1 MTEVDAFYSQVLA
14 IASGEWNVQEMESLD
29 GKPFIFAR
37 FGDVNM
43 ELHTLQVGEIP
54 VARAIANVARHVPVH
69 QPLVDRLNGLNA
81 SVPLT
86 TLAMAPEEEYPDKVR
101 VFLAA
106 SVLPDFLDRE
116 TLKTAVEAT
125 VWPANALLQQGF
137 LATYGG
143 ELPMLVEIRAMI
155 EASQLLDESQREPM
169 LSEML
174 ATARE
179 LEARVRSGDV
189 GRLPHVA

>member
-1 MTEVDAFYSQVLA
+1 MAVDEFYSQIHA
-14 IASGEWNVQEMESLD
+14 IASSEWSVQEMEGIS

-43 ELHTLQVGEIP
+43 ELHTLRVGELP
-54 VARAIANVARHVPVH
+54 VARATTDVARHVPVG
-69 QPLVDRLNGLNA
+69 QSLLERLNGLNA
-81 SVPLT
+81 NVPLT
-86 TLAMAPEEEYPDKVR
+86 TLAMAPEDERPNTAR

-106 SVLPDFLDRE
+106 SVLADFLDRE

-155 EASQLLDESQREPM
+155 EASQLLEESQREPM

-174 ATARE
+174 VTAQE
-179 LEARVRSGDV
+179 LEARVGAGDI
-189 GRLPHVA
+189 GRFPPLA